1 MISQGASK
9 VSISPPQM
17 NEILVQMTK
26 GCMTILT
33 VRDQVNISLVVHDS
47 EAKQCIQALHS
58 AFFENGF
65 LSEVEEEDLQHNG
78 SPVSPNGVIYGN

>member
-1 MISQGASK
+1 
-9 VSISPPQM
+9 
-17 NEILVQMTK
+17 
-26 GCMTILT
+26 MTILI
-33 VRDQVNISLVVHDS
+33 VHDQVNISLVVHDS

-78 SPVSPNGVIYGN
+78 SPVSSNGVIYGN